1 MRRLKKKEDFM
12 PDGTEVHP
20 TLSSI
25 TSRTLGKAASPR
37 RSTGAARWGTK
48 RFACKFLQF
57 SVSPAGATQ
66 MEEEERKIQRGLL
79 KRGRK
84 GE

>member
-1 MRRLKKKEDFM
+1 MRRLKKKEDFV
-12 PDGTEVHP
+12 PSGTEVDP

-37 RSTGAARWGTK
+37 WSTGAACRGTK

-57 SVSPAGATQ
+57 SFSPAGATQ
-66 MEEEERKIQRGLL
+66 MEEEEKKYRGAF
-79 KRGRK
+79 
-84 GE
+84 